1 MALSRPF
8 SLVEYV
14 VFLRRRYKD
23 ELVVGLVIVETVP
36 NERDVFALSLSLS
49 LSLSLVVRPAASFL
63 FLWFV
68 GFTCGCYF
76 FFFCYAVLAQ
86 IKDQDLHRYLGLEPN
101 EIKSMTR

>member
-49 LSLSLVVRPAASFL
+49 LSLSRSTTCCFLLVSLVRWFH
-63 FLWFV
+63 LWLL
-68 GFTCGCYF
+68 F
-76 FFFCYAVLAQ
+76 FFFAMRSWH
-86 IKDQDLHRYLGLEPN
+86 K
-101 EIKSMTR
+101 